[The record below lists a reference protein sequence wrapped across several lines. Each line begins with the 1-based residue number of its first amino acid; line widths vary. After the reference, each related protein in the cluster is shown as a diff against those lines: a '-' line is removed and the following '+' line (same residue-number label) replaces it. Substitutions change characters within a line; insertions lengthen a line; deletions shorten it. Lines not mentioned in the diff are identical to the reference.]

1 MDPNSSAS
9 SVAGILSGAAIFIG
23 IFSLAVLVF
32 TIIIYW
38 RIVSKAGY
46 NGAMSL
52 LLFVPVANIVMLCIF
67 AFSEWP
73 IYRELNQLRQQ
84 VAMGQQSYQQYPQ
97 NSQYPQNMPQAQPY
111 PQNPQYPQNP
121 SQPQQYP
128 QYPQNPQ

>member
-1 MDPNSSAS
+1 MNPNSGAS
-9 SVAGILSGAAIFIG
+9 GAAGILGGAAIFIT

-46 NGAMSL
+46 NGAWCL
-52 LLFVPVANIVMLCIF
+52 VAFVPILNIIMLCIF

-84 VAMGQQSYQQYPQ
+84 VAMGQQQYQQYPQ
-97 NSQYPQNMPQAQPY
+97 S
-111 PQNPQYPQNP
+111 
-121 SQPQQYP
+121 PQQYP
-128 QYPQNPQ
+128 QYPQNPQPPYPQYPQNP